1 MLIIPGLEKGDRDD
15 RFCGSPVSVAYE
27 GSPRS
32 VGDFA
37 SKNKVD
43 DALTVT
49 SGPTHVCTT
58 ALTPAY
64 TCAIYLP
71 IHTYV
76 YNTN

>member
-1 MLIIPGLEKGDRDD
+1 MLAIPGLEKVDRDD
-15 RFCGSPVSVAYE
+15 GSRGSPVSVAYE

-32 VGDFA
+32 VGHFA

-49 SGPTHVCTT
+49 SGLTHVCTT
-58 ALTPAY
+58 ALIPAY
-64 TCAIYLP
+64 TCAVYLP

-76 YNTN
+76 HNTN

>member
-1 MLIIPGLEKGDRDD
+1 MLVIPGLEKVDRDD
-15 RFCGSPVSVAYE
+15 GSRGSPVGVAYE

-49 SGPTHVCTT
+49 SGPTHVCTI

-64 TCAIYLP
+64 TCAVYLP

-76 YNTN
+76 HNTN